1 MHKYVTYFFGVLFL
15 VFAYIQLNDVDPA
28 KWVIFYSLTGL
39 LPIAAMH
46 WRKMKYG
53 VYALTAI
60 AAVISLFYLPDFFG
74 WVKDGFPT
82 ITGSM
87 KAESP
92 YVELVRE
99 FLGVFICL
107 VYLGSVL
114 FFGRRR
120 VSS

>member
-1 MHKYVTYFFGVLFL
+1 MYKYIIYFFGILFL
-15 VFAYIQLNDVDPA
+15 VFAYVQLNDADPA

-39 LPIAAMH
+39 LPIAMLY
-46 WRKMKYG
+46 WPKIRYG
-53 VYALTAI
+53 LYAL
-60 AAVISLFYLPDFFG
+60 AAVVLLSFVFYLPDFFA

-99 FLGVFICL
+99 FLGIFICL
-107 VYLGSVL
+107 LYLGGIL

-120 VSS
+120 SL